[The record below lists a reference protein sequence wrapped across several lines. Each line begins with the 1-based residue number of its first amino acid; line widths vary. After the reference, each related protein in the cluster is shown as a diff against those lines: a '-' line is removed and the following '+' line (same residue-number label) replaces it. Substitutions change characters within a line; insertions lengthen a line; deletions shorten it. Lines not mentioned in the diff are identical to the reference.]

1 MHALLVCLTDQ
12 YPGELKPRKLRF
24 TLDFSGAINPA
35 RDLGPR
41 IFVNL
46 VQSSDVGFQDMFW
59 LIPTIG
65 PLIGGVFGALT
76 YLIFISAHH
85 DTQSSP
91 QKIIND
97 DE

>member
-1 MHALLVCLTDQ
+1 MDQ
-12 YPGELKPRKLRF
+12 YLGKHYFEDHKLLF
-24 TLDFSGAINPA
+24 ISDFSGAINPA

-41 IFVNL
+41 IFVSL
-46 VQSSDVGFQDMFW
+46 VQSFDVGFQDMFW

-85 DTQSSP
+85 ETQSLP
-91 QKIIND
+91 QKLIND

>member
-1 MHALLVCLTDQ
+1 MDQ
-12 YPGELKPRKLRF
+12 YLGKHYFEDHKRLF
-24 TLDFSGAINPA
+24 ISDFSGAINPA

-41 IFVNL
+41 IFVSL
-46 VQSSDVGFQDMFW
+46 VQSFDVGFQDMFW

-65 PLIGGVFGALT
+65 PLVGGVFGAFT

-85 DTQSSP
+85 ETQSLP
-91 QKIIND
+91 HKLIND

>member
-1 MHALLVCLTDQ
+1 MDQ
-12 YPGELKPRKLRF
+12 YLGKHKLVNHQLWF
-24 TLDFSGAINPA
+24 NSDFSGAINPA

-41 IFVNL
+41 IFVSL
-46 VQSSDVGFQDMFW
+46 IQSSDVGFQDMFW

-65 PLIGGVFGALT
+65 PLIGGVIGALT

-85 DTQSSP
+85 EQESLP

>member
-1 MHALLVCLTDQ
+1 MDQ
-12 YPGELKPRKLRF
+12 FLGKPKHQNFQRESY
-24 TLDFSGAINPA
+24 FSGAINPA

-41 IFVNL
+41 IFVGL
-46 VQSSDVGFQDMFW
+46 VQSFEVGFQDMFW

-65 PLIGGVFGALT
+65 PLIGGVIGALT

-85 DTQSSP
+85 ETKRLP
-91 QKIIND
+91 KIIITS

>member
-1 MHALLVCLTDQ
+1 MDQ
-12 YPGELKPRKLRF
+12 YLGEPELVNHNF
-24 TLDFSGAINPA
+24 WFISDFSGAINPA

-41 IFVNL
+41 IFVSL
-46 VQSSDVGFQDMFW
+46 VQSFDVGFQDMFW

-65 PLIGGVFGALT
+65 PLIGGVFGAFT

-85 DTQSSP
+85 ETQSLP
-91 QKIIND
+91 HKLIND